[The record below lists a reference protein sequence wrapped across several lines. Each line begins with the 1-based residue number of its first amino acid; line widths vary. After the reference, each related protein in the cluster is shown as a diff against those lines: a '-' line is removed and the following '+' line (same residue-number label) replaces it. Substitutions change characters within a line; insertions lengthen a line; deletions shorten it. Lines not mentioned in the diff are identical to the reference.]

1 MCFDRNAS
9 PPVLAGDHEIASA
22 ARATL
27 ESEDGT
33 RFGAFKATP
42 EGEASAT
49 VLILPDVRGLHPY
62 YEELA
67 CRFAQHG
74 YRALAI
80 DYFGRTAPSPQER
93 PEDFEYHEHVDR
105 VRQAEVKADVTAA
118 VEHLRASGSGDI
130 FTIGFCFGGRLSFLA
145 ATLGLDI
152 AGSIGVHPGL
162 HARDDLPA
170 PVDFA
175 DEIRAPLLGLFGGAD
190 PSVPPEA
197 IAQFDTAL
205 TAAGV
210 EHRFVTFDGAPHS
223 FFDRKFTEFAEQN
236 AAAWQEV
243 LAFVGRGERV
253 PA

>member
-9 PPVLAGDHEIASA
+9 PPVLAGDHAIASA
-22 ARATL
+22 DRSTL
-27 ESEDGT
+27 ESSDGT
-33 RFGAFKATP
+33 RFGAFQATS

-80 DYFGRTAPSPQER
+80 DYFGRTAPSPQDR

-105 VRQAEVKADVTAA
+105 VRQAEVQADITAA

-130 FTIGFCFGGRLSFLA
+130 FAIGFCFGGRLSFLA

-162 HARDDLPA
+162 HARNDIPA

-175 DEIRAPLLGLFGGAD
+175 DAIRAPLLGLFGGAD
-190 PSVPPEA
+190 PSVPTEA
-197 IAQFDTAL
+197 IAEFDTAL